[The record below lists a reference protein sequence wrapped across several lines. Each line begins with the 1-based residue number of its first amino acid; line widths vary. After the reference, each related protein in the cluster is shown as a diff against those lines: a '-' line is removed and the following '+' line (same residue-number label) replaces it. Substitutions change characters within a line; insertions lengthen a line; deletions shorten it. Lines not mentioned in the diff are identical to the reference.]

1 MDKALLD
8 KVMQLDP
15 ADRVE
20 LARRLWE
27 SVPDAGDDFVLTD
40 EQKVEIDRRITEHER
55 DPDGAVPFEEVRDWL
70 WSRRR

>member
-27 SVPDAGDDFVLTD
+27 NVPDAGDDFVLTN
-40 EQKVEIDRRITEHER
+40 EQKAEIDRRIAEHEG
-55 DPDGAVPFEEVRDWL
+55 DPGGAIPVEEVRDWL
-70 WSRRR
+70 SSRRK

>member
-8 KVMQLDP
+8 KLMQLDP

-40 EQKVEIDRRITEHER
+40 EQKAEIDRRIAEHER
-55 DPDGAVPFEEVRDWL
+55 DPGGAIPFEEVRDWL
-70 WSRRR
+70 WSRRK